1 MNKRHS
7 KKFIVSSLTLILCML
22 LPSAGLQSQSSSP
35 DFLKHFSW
43 REIGP
48 ANPGGRITDIE
59 GVESNPYVIYAGA
72 ATGGIWKTENAGTTW
87 EPIFNDQP
95 NASIG
100 DIAISLSNP
109 NILFVGTGEP
119 NNRNS
124 SPWGAGVFKSTDA
137 GKTWEFVGL
146 KETNHIGR
154 VLIDSKNPD
163 IVYVAA
169 LGHLWGAN
177 DERGV
182 FKTIDGGKTWDKV
195 LFLDEKTGVTD
206 LAMDPENTSI
216 FVAGSNID
224 NIYFSVDTGLTWERK
239 VVESSFGVWGDPCV
253 VNGVDG
259 EFYFF
264 HLSNQPEGDW
274 IDRIVC

>member
-1 MNKRHS
+1 MNKKLS
-7 KKFIVSSLTLILCML
+7 KKLIVSSLALILCML
-22 LPSAGLQSQSSSP
+22 LPSAGLQSQSSSL

-87 EPIFNDQP
+87 EPIFDNQP

-124 SPWGAGVFKSTDA
+124 SPWGGGVFKSTDA
-137 GKTWEFVGL
+137 GETWEFVGL
-146 KETNHIGR
+146 KETHHIGR

-169 LGHLWGAN
+169 L
-177 DERGV
+177 
-182 FKTIDGGKTWDKV
+182 
-195 LFLDEKTGVTD
+195 
-206 LAMDPENTSI
+206 
-216 FVAGSNID
+216 
-224 NIYFSVDTGLTWERK
+224 
-239 VVESSFGVWGDPCV
+239 
-253 VNGVDG
+253 
-259 EFYFF
+259 
-264 HLSNQPEGDW
+264 
-274 IDRIVC
+274 